1 MGELMPL
8 LNYTTKIS
16 AIKTANQIVEILAKH
31 RATSVMMDYDGQG
44 AVTGIKWRIES
55 NNDSLGFALPVNVD
69 AVFQVMTK
77 QRISLTDAVKRRAQ
91 SERTAWRNIKDW
103 VEAQM
108 ALIET
113 GQAPLE
119 QIFLPYMLNDA
130 GETFYHALA
139 ETGFKALPAAGEE
152 WSK

>member
-1 MGELMPL
+1 MPL
-8 LNYTTKIS
+8 LNYTTKIP

-31 RATSVMMDYDGQG
+31 RASSVMMDYDGQG
-44 AVTGIKWRIES
+44 TVTGIKWRVES
-55 NNDSLGFALPVNVD
+55 KNGSLGFALPVNVD

-77 QRISLTDAVKRRAQ
+77 QRINLTDAVKRRAQ

-108 ALIET
+108 ALLET

-130 GETFYHALA
+130 GDTLYHVLA
-139 ETGFKALPAAGEE
+139 ESGFKALPAA
-152 WSK
+152 K

>member
-1 MGELMPL
+1 MPL
-8 LNYTTKIS
+8 LNYTTKIE
-16 AIKTANQIVEILAKH
+16 AAKTASQIVEILATH
-31 RATSVMMDYDGQG
+31 RATNIMLDYDGLG
-44 AVTGIKWRIES
+44 SVTGIKWRVDTGGE
-55 NNDSLGFALPVNVD
+55 SLGFALPVNVE

-77 QRISLTDAVKRRAQ
+77 QRISLTDAGKRRAQ

-108 ALIET
+108 ALLET

-130 GETFYHALA
+130 GETLYHVLA
-139 ETGFKALPAAGEE
+139 ENGFKALPAAPNAR
-152 WSK
+152 